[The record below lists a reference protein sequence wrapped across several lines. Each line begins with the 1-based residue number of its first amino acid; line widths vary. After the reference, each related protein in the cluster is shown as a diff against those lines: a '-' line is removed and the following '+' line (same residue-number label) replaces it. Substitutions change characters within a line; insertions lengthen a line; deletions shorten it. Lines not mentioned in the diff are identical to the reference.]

1 MKDLTQTERGKTIS
15 FFNELDIETRTMLVT
30 SVSFFNEVA
39 TETKNYPHRWFHF
52 LTSLKLEKTMQRC
65 KELSSKPL
73 FHFLTR
79 LPQRSKNYPRNLF
92 LIMDSKRTML
102 WNDTMS
108 RDKTWSWLPRGLHWK
123 EETHSGRTPCQG
135 SQQE

>member
-1 MKDLTQTERGKTIS
+1 MKDLTQIERGKTIS

-39 TETKNYPHRWFHF
+39 TETQKLSSKVVSFFNELEIKKLCSNTSVSFFNEVHF
-52 LTSLKLEKTMQRC
+52 LTQR
-65 KELSSKPL
+65 
-73 FHFLTR
+73 R
-79 LPQRSKNYPRNLF
+79 KNYPRNLF

-108 RDKTWSWLPRGLHWK
+108 RDKTRSWLPRGLHWK
-123 EETHSGRTPCQG
+123 EETHSGRTPCRG
-135 SQQE
+135 SRQE